1 MKITKIKTF
10 LVDGGFRPWTF
21 VKIETDDGIIG
32 WGDCTDWG
40 SAQIVAK
47 MVEDLGE
54 KIIGLDPLNSEYI
67 WNKLANFNLR
77 HAAGIAHKAM
87 AGIDSALWDIKG
99 KYFNAP
105 VWQLMGGKLREEL
118 PLYWTHFGFT
128 RMKAP
133 DSVGCKLLKT
143 PDDLADMCKEVKKA
157 GYVAVKTNTCVADVF
172 GYTTPDIDVL
182 FPYDQFRPTL
192 KAVNKQF
199 TLMKECLGEEIGIAL
214 DVAFTFGTG
223 GAIRLAQELE
233 PFDPMW
239 LEAESFDV
247 KSMGLLRRST
257 KTTICIGESLF
268 GTSQVRP
275 LFDERGV
282 DIFMPDFAWNG
293 ITMGKRMIDIAKT
306 YDILFAPHNCHS
318 PLTTFVSAQLC
329 AGASNFYLL
338 EFDHDDVP
346 WRDELFE
353 HPFEINNGKLKVPT
367 RPGLGSDLIEE
378 KLLKYPAKEYR
389 FK

>member
-1 MKITKIKTF
+1 MKITKVKTF

-21 VKIETDDGIIG
+21 VKVETDDGIVG

-40 SAQIVAK
+40 SAVIVSK

-54 KIIGLDPLNSEYI
+54 RIIGEDPLNTEYI
-67 WNKLANFNLR
+67 WAKLANFNIR
-77 HAAGIAHKAM
+77 HASGIAHKAM
-87 AGIDSALWDIKG
+87 AGIDSALWDIRG

-105 VWQLMGGKLREEL
+105 VWQLLGGKLRDEL

-128 RMKAP
+128 RRKVP
-133 DSVGCKLLKT
+133 ELVGCKPLNT
-143 PDDLADMCKEVKKA
+143 PDDLAKMCEEAKKE
-157 GYVAVKTNTCVADVF
+157 GYVGVKTNTCAADVF
-172 GYTTPDIDVL
+172 GYSTPDIDVL
-182 FPYDQFRPTL
+182 FPYDQFRKTL
-192 KAVNKQF
+192 HAVNQQF
-199 TLMKECLGEEIGIAL
+199 SLMHDCLGPEIGIAL
-214 DVAFTFGTG
+214 DVAFTFATG
-223 GAIRLAQELE
+223 PAIRLAQELE
-233 PFDPMW
+233 QFDPMW
-239 LEAESFDV
+239 LESESFDV
-247 KSMGLLRRST
+247 KSMATLRKST

-268 GTSQVRP
+268 GTSQIRP
-275 LFDERGV
+275 LFEERGV

-293 ITMGKRMIDIAKT
+293 ITMGKRMIDLAKT

-353 HPFEINNGKLKVPT
+353 HPFEINHGKLKVPD